1 MKRIFGVFVLGV
13 IMVSSVAFT
22 ACQKE
27 DKVSINNKEKVKSIT
42 MPKEKDNAIDL
53 DLYFDSSTDEKK
65 VEIAKEERLI
75 QKEEL
80 LGELIMQ
87 ELIKGPS
94 VESKLK
100 PILPKETRLLSF
112 SIKDS
117 IAYVNLSNEAKVSMT
132 KSKEEASLKSI
143 VNSLTQL
150 PSVVKIKLLIDSK
163 EVDTLGGNYDIS
175 KPFGK
180 DDIDAR
186 KK

>member
-1 MKRIFGVFVLGV
+1 MKRILGFFVLGAV
-13 IMVSSVAFT
+13 MVSSVAF
-22 ACQKE
+22 AGCQKE

-42 MPKEKDNAIDL
+42 MPKEKDNIIDL
-53 DLYFDSSTDEKK
+53 DIYFDSSSDEKK
-65 VEIAKEERLI
+65 VEIAKEERVI

-80 LGELIMQ
+80 LGELIMH

-100 PILPKETRLLSF
+100 PVLPKETRLLSF
-112 SIKDS
+112 SIKDN
-117 IAYVNLSNEAKVSMT
+117 IAYVNLSKEAKVSMT

-143 VNSLTQL
+143 ANSLTQL
-150 PSVVKIKLLIDSK
+150 PSIVKIKLLVENK
-163 EVDTLGGNYDIS
+163 EVDSLGGNYDVS

-180 DDIDAR
+180 EDIDAR

>member
-1 MKRIFGVFVLGV
+1 MKRVFGLFILGAFVA
-13 IMVSSVAFT
+13 SSVT
-22 ACQKE
+22 LTGCQKE
-27 DKVSINNKEKVKSIT
+27 DKVSINNKEKVKSIA
-42 MPKEKDNAIDL
+42 MPKEKDNIIDL
-53 DLYFDSSTDEKK
+53 DIYFDSSSDEKK
-65 VEIAKEERLI
+65 TEIAKEERLI

-80 LGELIMQ
+80 LGELIMH

-117 IAYVNLSNEAKVSMT
+117 IAYVNLSKEANVPMT

-143 VNSLTQL
+143 ANSLTQL
-150 PSVVKIKLLIDSK
+150 PSITKVKLLVESK
-163 EVDTLGGNYDIS
+163 EVDTLGGNFDVS

>member
-42 MPKEKDNAIDL
+42 MPNEKDNAIDL
-53 DLYFDSSTDEKK
+53 ALYFDSSTDEKK

-117 IAYVNLSNEAKVSMT
+117 IAYVNLSKEAKVSMT

-150 PSVVKIKLLIDSK
+150 PSIVKIKLLIDSK